1 MNPAE
6 PYQIGDILVFYL
18 GGSEVEWLLVETT
31 EKMYKLVMLWNVA
44 QVWNSQISAPVHRQG
59 PLRHYRGGVRIR

>member
-6 PYQIGDILVFYL
+6 PYQIGDTLVFCQFGL
-18 GGSEVEWLLVETT
+18 EVEWLLVETT
-31 EKMYKLVMLWNVA
+31 EKMYRLVMLWDVA
-44 QVWNSQISAPVHRQG
+44 QVWNSQRSAPVHMKG

>member
-6 PYQIGDILVFYL
+6 PYQIGDTLVFHL

-44 QVWNSQISAPVHRQG
+44 QVWNSQRSAPVHRQG